1 MSDRRRK
8 IIEKINDLTVD
19 FAFFLRNDICKT
31 DSDYEYLEEH
41 LDKAFACV
49 PRSSDFPSQIIV
61 SEINKQ
67 VAMKEI
73 EEFVDRIFD
82 LDSLSEG
89 KMELTK
95 REKEILYG
103 LVHDHYEE
111 LYKGDLDAVKLEV
124 SELYL
129 IMHKLTTRK
138 TNGTI

>member
-1 MSDRRRK
+1 MADKRRK
-8 IIEKINDLTVD
+8 IIEKINSLTVD
-19 FAFFLRNDICKT
+19 FAFFIRNDICKT

-89 KMELTK
+89 K
-95 REKEILYG
+95 
-103 LVHDHYEE
+103 D
-111 LYKGDLDAVKLEV
+111 
-124 SELYL
+124 
-129 IMHKLTTRK
+129 
-138 TNGTI
+138 

>member
-1 MSDRRRK
+1 MADKRRK
-8 IIEKINDLTVD
+8 IIEKINSLTVD

-73 EEFVDRIFD
+73 EQFVDRIFD

-89 KMELTK
+89 K
-95 REKEILYG
+95 
-103 LVHDHYEE
+103 D
-111 LYKGDLDAVKLEV
+111 
-124 SELYL
+124 
-129 IMHKLTTRK
+129 
-138 TNGTI
+138 

>member
-49 PRSSDFPSQIIV
+49 PRSSEFPSQIIV

-73 EEFVDRIFD
+73 EQFVDRIFD

-89 KMELTK
+89 K
-95 REKEILYG
+95 
-103 LVHDHYEE
+103 D
-111 LYKGDLDAVKLEV
+111 
-124 SELYL
+124 
-129 IMHKLTTRK
+129 
-138 TNGTI
+138 

>member
-1 MSDRRRK
+1 MSDKRRK
-8 IIEKINDLTVD
+8 ILERITDLSTE
-19 FAFFLRNDICKT
+19 FEFFLNQGICKT
-31 DSDYEYLEEH
+31 DSDYEYLEEN

-89 KMELTK
+89 K
-95 REKEILYG
+95 
-103 LVHDHYEE
+103 D
-111 LYKGDLDAVKLEV
+111 
-124 SELYL
+124 
-129 IMHKLTTRK
+129 
-138 TNGTI
+138 